1 MPLLNVE
8 VTTIVQSGVYFQN
21 VFPYMCYPLPY
32 TYNKTTD
39 LRNWERGVFLIEW
52 QGIKLKCKFVSDTHK
67 ALDLLSRGS
76 SLLYFFFSPKSARIL
91 CVYRVYCTQFTMQN
105 PQRSVF
111 RDHREREF
119 YIEWNYYNSFI
130 FMFSLQINIYDH
142 LPTFTISI

>member
-76 SLLYFFFSPKSARIL
+76 SLLYFFSLPSL
-91 CVYRVYCTQFTMQN
+91 LVYCVYIEFIVLSLRCRTHNDRFFETIEKENFTSN
-105 PQRSVF
+105 G
-111 RDHREREF
+111 
-119 YIEWNYYNSFI
+119 
-130 FMFSLQINIYDH
+130 
-142 LPTFTISI
+142 TITILSSSCFPCK